1 MIKIIFNEHKS
12 RYGSTRIFHELKARG
27 IPCTRAKIAE
37 LMNDMNLIAK
47 ARKKYKVTTDSNHN
61 KQVAPNLLE
70 QDFRAT
76 EPNEKWVSDIT
87 YIPTSEGWLYLCVFI
102 DLFSRSVIGWPMSSR
117 LKANLVTDA
126 LTMAL
131 FKRKFPSKVIVHS
144 DRGSQYCSDKYQ
156 KLLNTN
162 SLICSMSATGC
173 CYDNAAMESFFHTLK
188 VELVHREN
196 YRSKNEASSSIAYY
210 IEAYY
215 NRKRR
220 HSAINYN
227 IPLLYESLAVAA

>member
-76 EPNEKWVSDIT
+76 EPNENGFLILHIFQLAKGG
-87 YIPTSEGWLYLCVFI
+87 YTSAYLLI
-102 DLFSRSVIGWPMSSR
+102 YSL
-117 LKANLVTDA
+117 
-126 LTMAL
+126 
-131 FKRKFPSKVIVHS
+131 
-144 DRGSQYCSDKYQ
+144 DR
-156 KLLNTN
+156 
-162 SLICSMSATGC
+162 
-173 CYDNAAMESFFHTLK
+173 
-188 VELVHREN
+188 
-196 YRSKNEASSSIAYY
+196 
-210 IEAYY
+210 
-215 NRKRR
+215 
-220 HSAINYN
+220 
-227 IPLLYESLAVAA
+227 

>member
-27 IPCTRAKIAE
+27 IPCTRAKVAE

-47 ARKKYKVTTDSNHN
+47 ARKKYRVTTDSNHN
-61 KQVAPNLLE
+61 KQVAPNLLG

-76 EPNEKWVSDIT
+76 EPNQKWISDIT

-102 DLFSRSVIGWPMSSR
+102 DLFSRSVIGWSMSSR
-117 LKANLVTDA
+117 LKANLVTEA

-131 FKRKFPSKVIVHS
+131 FRRKFPSKVIVHS

-156 KLLNTN
+156 KLLKTN

-188 VELVHREN
+188 VELVHGEN
-196 YRSKNEASSSIAYY
+196 YRSKNEARSSIAYY

-227 IPLLYESLAVAA
+227 IPLLYESLAGAA